1 MTKPS
6 PREIPSKPILP
17 DDSVDAEADEQFLD
31 DEDDVVARPE
41 DADDAEEG
49 EVAHRTFVIRRELA
63 VRLDRYLRGR
73 LKAISRSKVQ
83 QLIEAG
89 GVTVNAKRPKAS
101 TVIKQGD
108 VIDVILPPRA
118 VKTIEPEDI
127 PLDVLFEDGHLIV
140 INKQAGLIVHP
151 ARNHTSGTL
160 VNALAH
166 HFKMQLEAAGG
177 EWTQWKTRGFRKADD
192 APGKHSSTSA
202 SRAAN
207 RAKEVKATGDETT
220 TQPDGAVAGL
230 SSVGAA
236 EFRPG
241 IIHRLDKNTTGVMVV
256 AKSDQA
262 HWQVARQFEDRSTLK
277 AYLAVVHGNLP
288 EAAGVIDEP
297 IGKHPTMREAYAI
310 RHDSLAKHAVTLY
323 RVREQYKGYCLVEL
337 ELKTGRTHQI
347 RVHLSYLGYPIV
359 GDIVYGGEAIGQREL
374 DEPVIPAG
382 GRKLM
387 TFARDRQQGV
397 ALEEQARKRPDLI
410 MASPALH
417 AAFLRFRHPIRDEPM
432 TFTAPLHSPMRE
444 LVAALRQRRIEA
456 PVATQGTW
464 ADLRVLAP

>member
-1 MTKPS
+1 MTS
-6 PREIPSKPILP
+6 TL
-17 DDSVDAEADEQFLD
+17 DDDDVLADGVDAVEGADSIDGADEALD
-31 DEDDVVARPE
+31 DPE
-41 DADDAEEG
+41 LDDAD
-49 EVAHRTFVIRRELA
+49 VAHRTFTIRRELS
-63 VRLDRYLRGR
+63 VRLDRYLHGR

-89 GVTVNAKRPKAS
+89 GVTVNGKQPKAS

-166 HFKMQLEAAGG
+166 HFKKQLEAAGG

-192 APGKHSSTSA
+192 APTKRPSA
-202 SRAAN
+202 RAHA
-207 RAKEVKATGDETT
+207 AK
-220 TQPDGAVAGL
+220 PDGAVEGL
-230 SSVGAA
+230 SNVGAT

-262 HWQVARQFEDRSTLK
+262 HWQIARQFEDRSTLK

-288 EAAGVIDEP
+288 DAAGVIDEP

-310 RHDSLAKHAVTLY
+310 RHDTHAKNAVTLY
-323 RVREQYKGYCLVEL
+323 RVRERYKGYCLVEL

-359 GDIVYGGEAIGQREL
+359 GDIVYGGEAIGHLEL

-382 GRKLM
+382 GRKML
-387 TFARDRQQGV
+387 TFARDRYQGLAV
-397 ALEEQARKRPDLI
+397 EEKARKRSDLI
-410 MASPALH
+410 MATPALH
-417 AAFLRFRHPIRDEPM
+417 AAFLRFQHPIRNEPM

-444 LVAALRQRRIEA
+444 LVTLLRQRRIDGAVA
-456 PVATQGTW
+456 PSGTW
-464 ADLRVLAP
+464 ADLSVLAP